1 MRWARDRE
9 DIKAGSWRKEELW
22 EEYDAVSR
30 AVKHGDAR
38 VLDRYG
44 GFDRTSRRY
53 VELKDMLAKPLP
65 YHIRID
71 TFEIWR
77 SRRIFPDG
85 ASLYE
90 TPA

>member
-1 MRWARDRE
+1 MR
-9 DIKAGSWRKEELW
+9 

-30 AVKHGDAR
+30 AVEHPDPKT
-38 VLDRYG
+38 LERYG
-44 GFDRTSRRY
+44 GFHRASLRY
-53 VELKDMLAKPLP
+53 VELKDLLAKPLP